1 MNKTMY
7 FINCI
12 LLIINAIFGV
22 WFSVYTILGSY
33 PLGSYITADDIT
45 VQLIVIL
52 IFELVF
58 FIISKLM
65 SLKLNVD
72 LSFKGKEILNFVPKA
87 VMISAAVIAGA
98 LIIYSLIVKINF
110 EFAVMIIVMT
120 FSILLEIGITK
131 MFKTVI

>member
-1 MNKTMY
+1 MNKILY

-12 LLIINAIFGV
+12 LLIINAVLGV
-22 WFSVYTILGSY
+22 WFTVYTILGSY

-45 VQLIVIL
+45 IQLIVIL

-65 SLKLNVD
+65 SLKLKID
-72 LSFKGKEILNFVPKA
+72 LSFKGKEILNFIPKA
-87 VMISAAVIAGA
+87 VMISAAIIAGA
-98 LIIYSLIVKINF
+98 LIIYSSIVKINF
-110 EFAVMIIVMT
+110 EFAVMIIIIA
-120 FSILLEIGITK
+120 FSILLEIGITR

>member
-1 MNKTMY
+1 MNAV
-7 FINCI
+7 
-12 LLIINAIFGV
+12 LGV

-33 PLGSYITADDIT
+33 PLGSYITADDIEI
-45 VQLIVIL
+45 QLIAAL
-52 IFELVF
+52 IFEFAF
-58 FIISKLM
+58 FIISKLI

-87 VMISAAVIAGA
+87 VMISAAVIAGT

-131 MFKTVI
+131 MFKTAI

>member
-1 MNKTMY
+1 MNKILY

-12 LLIINAIFGV
+12 LLIINAVLGV
-22 WFSVYTILGSY
+22 CFSVYTILGSY
-33 PLGSYITADDIT
+33 PLGNYIATDDIEI
-45 VQLIVIL
+45 QLIVAL
-52 IFELVF
+52 IFEFAF
-58 FIISKLM
+58 FIISKLI

-110 EFAVMIIVMT
+110 EFSVMIIVMT

-131 MFKTVI
+131 MFKTAI